1 MRLIDKSLGDN
12 QPCTADFETTRTSET
27 SKHTLLILR
36 HCIALNAEQQNL
48 VPVAV
53 AGVWI
58 RVSWRSI
65 FALGPRRALACAA
78 VSICSTLPTCMT
90 TKIVKTWA

>member
-1 MRLIDKSLGDN
+1 MVV
-12 QPCTADFETTRTSET
+12 
-27 SKHTLLILR
+27 
-36 HCIALNAEQQNL
+36 

-58 RVSWRSI
+58 RVSWRMI

-90 TKIVKTWA
+90 AKVYQKTGLAIRRHAFALQISSIQTGL